1 MRPPCACALT
11 LLLTVMLSACGSS
24 PPVSYFTL
32 SAVVPSV
39 KDAPPATYSV
49 AVGSAA
55 IPDAVDRP
63 QLVSR
68 IDANRVAI
76 DDFTRWAEPLRSGI
90 PRVIAENLA
99 RLLPGARVSAHPN
112 SSPQDADYHV
122 RLDVQQ
128 FESAPGD
135 SVSVEALWTVRPA
148 RGGDVLKG
156 RSRVQEA
163 VQGHDVAALLA
174 AHDRAL
180 AVVSREIADAV
191 RAAAAG
197 K

>member
-1 MRPPCACALT
+1 M
-11 LLLTVMLSACGSS
+11 
-24 PPVSYFTL
+24 
-32 SAVVPSV
+32 

-55 IPDAVDRP
+55 IPD
-63 QLVSR
+63 
-68 IDANRVAI
+68 
-76 DDFTRWAEPLRSGI
+76 
-90 PRVIAENLA
+90 
-99 RLLPGARVSAHPN
+99 
-112 SSPQDADYHV
+112 
-122 RLDVQQ
+122 
-128 FESAPGD
+128 
-135 SVSVEALWTVRPA
+135 VRPA

-156 RSRVQEA
+156 RSRVQEV
-163 VQGHDVAALLA
+163 VQGRDVAALLA